1 MTLEQI
7 RKLIEEIHLRVP
19 KEFLKMDIKQLS
31 NELRSILEF
40 EQEIYKKIEELEKN
54 GTEQDMIKYAKMICK
69 NTIQR
74 EITEIQKIYLKKIDK
89 KYLKSN

>member
-1 MTLEQI
+1 VTLEQI

>member
-7 RKLIEEIHLRVP
+7 RKLVEELHLRLP

-54 GTEQDMIKYAKMICK
+54 GTEQDMIKYVKIICK